1 MAVAAAQPPW
11 ATLADPADGA
21 WVRAANFA
29 VACRAVR
36 GGERLTRTA
45 QPDEYLALLL
55 GTGARI
61 EAASGTLRAP
71 ADALV
76 VVEPGDSTIE
86 LDGDGRVVLVVTTRS
101 ADVADAS
108 VNADAYRERPDA
120 VAPLG
125 PPASIPTGL
134 GTRVHAL
141 ADHPAGEGEMRVF
154 RSGDLM
160 INVFG
165 PRTARRDP
173 AQLSPHWHDDF
184 EQGSVVLEG
193 AWIHHLRYPWVP
205 DSTEWREDQHLR
217 CGAPSI
223 TIIPAGVEHTS
234 QDTGDGRS
242 WLVDVFA
249 PPRADFLARGIV
261 RNAADY

>member
-1 MAVAAAQPPW
+1 
-11 ATLADPADGA
+11 
-21 WVRAANFA
+21 
-29 VACRAVR
+29 
-36 GGERLTRTA
+36 
-45 QPDEYLALLL
+45 
-55 GTGARI
+55 
-61 EAASGTLRAP
+61 
-71 ADALV
+71 
-76 VVEPGDSTIE
+76 
-86 LDGDGRVVLVVTTRS
+86 VTTRG
-101 ADVADAS
+101 DA
-108 VNADAYRERPDA
+108 ARERPDA

-125 PPASIPTGL
+125 PPVIGP
-134 GTRVHAL
+134 GTRIHAL

-165 PRTARRDP
+165 PRTRRRDP
-173 AQLSPHWHDDF
+173 AHLSPHWHDDF

-205 DSTEWREDQHLR
+205 DSGTWRPDGHLR
-217 CGAPSI
+217 CGAPSV

-234 QDTGDGRS
+234 QDTGDGES

-261 RNAADY
+261 RNAADYDVSG

>member
-1 MAVAAAQPPW
+1 VAVAAVQPPW
-11 ATLADPADGA
+11 ATLVDPADGA

-29 VACRAVR
+29 VACRTVR
-36 GGERLTRTA
+36 GGDRLALTGL
-45 QPDEYLALLL
+45 PDEHLALLV

-61 EAASGTLRAP
+61 ETASGVVQAP

-76 VVEPGDSTIE
+76 IVEPGDSAVE
-86 LDGDGRVVLVVTTRS
+86 PDGDGRVVRVVTTRG
-101 ADVADAS
+101 DAARDS
-108 VNADAYRERPDA
+108 VNADAYREHPEA
-120 VAPLG
+120 VTPLG
-125 PPASIPTGL
+125 PPVVGP

-165 PRTARRDP
+165 PRTRRRDP
-173 AQLSPHWHDDF
+173 ARLSPHWHDDL

-205 DSTEWREDQHLR
+205 DSSTWRPDGHLR
-217 CGAPSI
+217 CGAPSV

-234 QDTGDGRS
+234 QDTGDEES
-242 WLVDVFA
+242 WLV
-249 PPRADFLARGIV
+249 RGIV
-261 RNAADY
+261 RNAAEYDVSG